1 MPGFLIDTD
10 VLIDAL
16 NGKRDAAA
24 LLRGLL
30 LEGNTLGCCAV
41 NIAEVFAGT
50 RTSEEPAVAAFLGSL
65 DYHQITPAIARR
77 AGLLKRDWARKGT
90 ALSTPDT
97 IIAAV
102 AIEGRLTLVTRNA
115 RHFPMPE
122 VRLLSPRESEFS
134 D

>member
-1 MPGFLIDTD
+1 MSGFLVDTD

-16 NGKRDAAA
+16 NAKRGAAA

-41 NIAEVFAGT
+41 NIAEVLAGAGP
-50 RTSEEPAVAAFLGSL
+50 SEEPAVDAFLGSL
-65 DYHQITPAIARR
+65 DYFQITPATARR
-77 AGLLKRDWARKGT
+77 AGLLKRDWARKKT

-102 AIEGRLTLVTRNA
+102 AIEERLTLVTRNA

-122 VRLLSPRESEFS
+122 LRLVSP
-134 D
+134 